1 MLLDQSAKKHNL
13 PELIQEEN
21 FKILYNPLPVE
32 ESWFFIIRF
41 PAKETLNSHFFIA
54 EFYKTLGK
62 N

>member
-32 ESWFFIIRF
+32 ES
-41 PAKETLNSHFFIA
+41 
-54 EFYKTLGK
+54 
-62 N
+62 